1 MNTSTINRM
10 LNTLLFI
17 PESFTAQQSVSNT
30 NQTDRNKEFGH
41 KGIPVIMQKTAAIL
55 GLIVLSPFLLLTMLF
70 VRLESKGPIFFT
82 QVRVG
87 ENGRHFHCYKFR
99 SMYLKT
105 DPKFREPDP
114 ADSDR
119 EGVCK
124 KFVNDPRITRMG
136 KFIRKYSI
144 DELPQL
150 FNVARGDMMLIGPR
164 PHLTCEYHNYD
175 RNIMPRLFCKPGL
188 TGLWQ
193 VNGRA
198 DTDFEQQLQFDKDYI
213 KQQSIWLD
221 IKILLATVPAVLGAK
236 GAY

>member
-1 MNTSTINRM
+1 MNTINRNK
-10 LNTLLFI
+10 LLATLMFL
-17 PESFTAQQSVSNT
+17 PDVDLASKSSKQ
-30 NQTDRNKEFGH
+30 RFGH
-41 KGIPVIMQKTAAIL
+41 KGIPVILQKSAAAL
-55 GLIVLSPFLLLTMLF
+55 GLLLLSPLLLLTIMLIK
-70 VRLESKGPIFFT
+70 LESKGPAFFS

-87 ENGRHFHCYKFR
+87 ENGRRFHCYKFR

-105 DPKFREPDP
+105 DAKYREPDP
-114 ADSDR
+114 TTSDR
-119 EGVCK
+119 DGVCK
-124 KFVNDPRITRMG
+124 KYFNDPRITKVG

-150 FNVARGDMMLIGPR
+150 MNVLKGDMMLIGPR
-164 PHLTCEYHNYD
+164 PQLTTEYNNYNS
-175 RNIMPRLFCKPGL
+175 NIMPRLFCKPGL

-213 KQQSIWLD
+213 KQQSVWLD

>member
-1 MNTSTINRM
+1 MNNLALNRM
-10 LNTLLFI
+10 VAMLFMV
-17 PESFTAQQSVSNT
+17 PQNVTQQSKAA
-30 NQTDRNKEFGH
+30 RFGH
-41 KGIPVIMQKTAAIL
+41 KGIPVILQQSAAAL
-55 GLIVLSPFLLLTMLF
+55 GLLVISPLLLLTMLF
-70 VRLESKGPIFFT
+70 IRMESQGPVFFT

-87 ENGRHFHCYKFR
+87 ENGRRFHCYKFR

-105 DPKFREPDP
+105 DPKYREPEP
-114 ADSDR
+114 SDSDR

-124 KFVNDPRITRMG
+124 KYYNDPRITRVG

-150 FNVARGDMMLIGPR
+150 LNVLKGDMMLIGPR
-164 PHLTCEYHNYD
+164 PHLTTEYDNYD
-175 RNIMPRLFCKPGL
+175 RNIMPRLYCKPGL

-213 KQQSIWLD
+213 QQQSIWLD